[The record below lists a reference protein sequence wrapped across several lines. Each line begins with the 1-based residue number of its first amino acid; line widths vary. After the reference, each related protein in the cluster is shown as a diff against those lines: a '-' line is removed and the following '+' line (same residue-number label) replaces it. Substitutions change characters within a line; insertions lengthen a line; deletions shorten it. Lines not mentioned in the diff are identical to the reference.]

1 MVVVG
6 PAPGEVRRRERRTS
20 VRAPSHHADMADE
33 EEWVVEEWVDE
44 EELEWREEEERL
56 IAAARRGDAAEVRLL
71 LDAGVDLR
79 AENDEGRTLF
89 VAATAAAREGG
100 HFVEGEVV
108 PMLLRELANEELLPR
123 VDRILL
129 LCSQVSEMVVDGADV
144 NARHNNGFTALHMSA
159 KMGLNEVAGGL
170 LKRER
175 IEVNATDDD
184 GWTPLHWSAARGRV
198 PRWVHSFLA
207 QSSPALEVKMD
218 HRAVVELLATHGGDV
233 TAEDNEGW
241 TPIHR
246 AAALWRDWYKDP
258 VEPDLGIINYLLR
271 ETGAIVPFAKS
282 VVKAHYRRQ
291 REGGGRGGGGAR
303 EEGAAA
309 RGKRRSPEGGGG
321 ASGAAA
327 ATPRGFAGFARGFLK

>member
-6 PAPGEVRRRERRTS
+6 PPAPGEVRRRERRTS

-123 VDRILL
+123 VERILL
-129 LCSQVSEMVVDGADV
+129 MCSQVSEMVVDGADV
-144 NARHNNGFTALHMSA
+144 NARRNNGFTALHMSA

-246 AAALWRDWYKDP
+246 AALPGRDEDGNP
-258 VEPDLGIINYLLR
+258 VEPDVGIINYLLR
-271 ETGAIVPFAKS
+271 ETGAIVPLAKN
-282 VVKAHYRRQ
+282 VVGAHYKRERAPVAHRTRGAKRRQ
-291 REGGGRGGGGAR
+291 
-303 EEGAAA
+303 
-309 RGKRRSPEGGGG
+309 
-321 ASGAAA
+321 ASS
-327 ATPRGFAGFARGFLK
+327 